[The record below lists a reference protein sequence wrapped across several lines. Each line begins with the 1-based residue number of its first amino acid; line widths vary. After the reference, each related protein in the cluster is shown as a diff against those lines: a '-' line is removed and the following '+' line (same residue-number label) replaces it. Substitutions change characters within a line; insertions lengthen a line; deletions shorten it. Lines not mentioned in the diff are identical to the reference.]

1 MNFGH
6 LRGDSEVTHETKQ
19 RLLFLPEG
27 KISKVSSSI
36 PNSTEDVRP
45 ILSGFFSSST
55 NRAKGDSRLR
65 NISINPMFEH
75 D

>member
-1 MNFGH
+1 MNLGH
-6 LRGDSEVTHETKQ
+6 LRGDSEVTHKAKQ
-19 RLLFLPEG
+19 RLFFLPEG
-27 KISKVSSSI
+27 KMSKVSASI
-36 PNSTEDVRP
+36 PNPTEGVRP